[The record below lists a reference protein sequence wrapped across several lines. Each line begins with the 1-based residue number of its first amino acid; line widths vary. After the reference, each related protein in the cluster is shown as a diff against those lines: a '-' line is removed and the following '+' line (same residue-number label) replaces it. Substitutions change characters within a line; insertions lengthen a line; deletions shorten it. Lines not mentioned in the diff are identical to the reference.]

1 MAAVSHNNGQVQ
13 FDSREKG
20 GDGMKRHWTTF
31 GILTAAILLGRSTVL
46 THDGHNHGRKADAAN
61 AETDESMGPG
71 TQARSTVS
79 VKLFQYQ
86 PGRIQVKAGTTV
98 TWVNEDEIF
107 HTVTAGEPEKKG
119 SGFDGPLDGKG
130 KSFSFT
136 FSHPGTYSYYCER
149 HEHMR
154 GEIEVR

>member
-1 MAAVSHNNGQVQ
+1 
-13 FDSREKG
+13 
-20 GDGMKRHWTTF
+20 MKRYWAKF
-31 GILTAAILLGRSTVL
+31 GILTAVILSVSPTLLAHEDCDDDKGKPAMAERDAGMSPQVQRGSNVAI
-46 THDGHNHGRKADAAN
+46 
-61 AETDESMGPG
+61 
-71 TQARSTVS
+71 
-79 VKLFQYQ
+79 KLFQYQ
-86 PGRIQVKAGTTV
+86 PGLIKVKAGTTV

-119 SGFDGPLDGKG
+119 GGFNAPLDGRG

-136 FSHPGTYSYYCER
+136 FSQPGTYAYYCDR

>member
-1 MAAVSHNNGQVQ
+1 
-13 FDSREKG
+13 
-20 GDGMKRHWTTF
+20 MKRHRISLA
-31 GILTAAILLGRSTVL
+31 ILAAILLGSAPVL
-46 THDGHNHGRKADAAN
+46 AH
-61 AETDESMGPG
+61 EECDEEDQSKV
-71 TQARSTVS
+71 VS
-79 VKLFQYQ
+79 AQSESVSPQSQLGSDVTIKLFQYQ

-98 TWVNEDEIF
+98 TWMNEDEIF

-119 SGFDGPLDGKG
+119 GGFDASLDGKG

-136 FSHPGTYSYYCER
+136 FSQPGIYTYYCDR

>member
-1 MAAVSHNNGQVQ
+1 
-13 FDSREKG
+13 
-20 GDGMKRHWTTF
+20 MKRYWSS
-31 GILTAAILLGRSTVL
+31 GILTAAVL
-46 THDGHNHGRKADAAN
+46 AVSSPLPAHNGHDHSYKAKAASAERGDSGDGHRQSGAN
-61 AETDESMGPG
+61 VT
-71 TQARSTVS
+71 

-107 HTVTAGEPEKKG
+107 HTVTAEKSG
-119 SGFDGPLDGKG
+119 GFDASLDGKG

-136 FSHPGTYSYYCER
+136 FTQPGIYTYYCDR

>member
-1 MAAVSHNNGQVQ
+1 MKRYGKSLGILAAVVLASTPVLAHEDCDDVDQTKTAMAE
-13 FDSREKG
+13 R
-20 GDGMKRHWTTF
+20 GDGV
-31 GILTAAILLGRSTVL
+31 GAQSPGP
-46 THDGHNHGRKADAAN
+46 AN
-61 AETDESMGPG
+61 VTI
-71 TQARSTVS
+71 
-79 VKLFQYQ
+79 KLFQYQ

-107 HTVTAGEPEKKG
+107 HTVTSEKKN
-119 SGFDGPLDGKG
+119 SSFDGPLDGKG

-136 FSHPGTYSYYCER
+136 FSQPGIYTYYCDR

>member
-1 MAAVSHNNGQVQ
+1 MKRYGKSLGILAAVILASTPVLGHEECDDVDQAKTAMAQ
-13 FDSREKG
+13 RA
-20 GDGMKRHWTTF
+20 DG
-31 GILTAAILLGRSTVL
+31 LGTEAP
-46 THDGHNHGRKADAAN
+46 GAAN
-61 AETDESMGPG
+61 VTI
-71 TQARSTVS
+71 
-79 VKLFQYQ
+79 KLFQYQ

-107 HTVTAGEPEKKG
+107 HTVTSEKKN
-119 SGFDGPLDGKG
+119 SSFDGPLDGKG

-136 FSHPGTYSYYCER
+136 FSQPGIYTYYCDR